1 MTYFKTITLAA
12 AAVLTIHA
20 AAQEPTAKLGKYRG
34 WGDRN
39 LAFNSQAQ
47 LTCDKNFYNL
57 NLLQSKPNKKGQT
70 KTVFHLSAPRQ
81 QWNFG
86 RAPINFLSMRVNG
99 ISLSSLEPQAK
110 HVTTW
115 KKGDRAGVRYVL
127 HFDGAKIFM
136 DAAVKK
142 GSPLL
147 FLTFSQP
154 EKQLEP
160 IQKPVQI
167 HFSAVVS
174 RLLTRKGVTI
184 WDGVYGR
191 QAQSAARLITQQKAP
206 VKLTPADK
214 YLVLSDTILDGTGKG
229 NAKGVGPCLIAF
241 DLKDGITGTLKM
253 PNSWITHIEFQLPPN
268 FKEFKSAVFMQKNI
282 ICNAEFMKRFNAEK
296 TAFTSL
302 D

>member
-1 MTYFKTITLAA
+1 MTYFKTITFIA
-12 AAVLTIHA
+12 AAVLSIHTV
-20 AAQEPTAKLGKYRG
+20 AQEPTAKLGKYRG
-34 WGDRN
+34 WGDRD

-86 RAPINFLSMRVNG
+86 RAPINFLSMKVND
-99 ISLSSLEPQAK
+99 ISLSALEPQAK

-115 KKGDRAGVRYVL
+115 KKGNRAGVRYVL

-136 DAAVKK
+136 DASVKK

-167 HFSAVVS
+167 YFSAVVS
-174 RLLTRKGVTI
+174 RLLTRKGVTS

-191 QAQSAARLITQQKAP
+191 QAQSAARLIAQQKAP
-206 VKLTPADK
+206 VKLTPADQ

-229 NAKGVGPCLIAF
+229 DTKGVGPCLIAF

-282 ICNAEFMKRFNAEK
+282 VSNADFMKRFEAEK
-296 TAFTSL
+296 EAFTSL
-302 D
+302 K

>member
-1 MTYFKTITLAA
+1 MTYFKTITFIA
-12 AAVLTIHA
+12 AAVLSIHTV
-20 AAQEPTAKLGKYRG
+20 AQEPTAKLGKYRE
-34 WGDRN
+34 WGDRD

-99 ISLSSLEPQAK
+99 ISLSSLEPQAE

-127 HFDGAKIFM
+127 NFDGAKIFM

-167 HFSAVVS
+167 NFSAVVS

-184 WDGVYGR
+184 WDGVYSR

-229 NAKGVGPCLIAF
+229 DAKGIGPCLIAF
-241 DLKDGITGTLKM
+241 DLKDGMTGTLKM

>member
-1 MTYFKTITLAA
+1 MTYFKTITFIA
-12 AAVLTIHA
+12 AAVLAIHTV
-20 AAQEPTAKLGKYRG
+20 AQEPTAKLGKYRG
-34 WGDRN
+34 WGDRD

-57 NLLQSKPNKKGQT
+57 NLLQTKPNKKGQT
-70 KTVFHLSAPRQ
+70 NTVFHLSAPRQ

-86 RAPINFLSMRVNG
+86 RAPINFLSMKVND
-99 ISLSSLEPQAK
+99 ISLSALEPQAE

-191 QAQSAARLITQQKAP
+191 QAQSAARLIAQQKAP

-214 YLVLSDTILDGTGKG
+214 YLILSDTILDGTGKG
-229 NAKGVGPCLIAF
+229 DAKGVGPCLIAF

-253 PNSWITHIEFQLPPN
+253 QNSWITHIEFQLPPN
-268 FKEFKSAVFMQKNI
+268 FKEFKSAIFMQKNI

>member
-1 MTYFKTITLAA
+1 MTYFKTITFIA
-12 AAVLTIHA
+12 AAVLSIHTV
-20 AAQEPTAKLGKYRG
+20 AQEPTAKLGKYRG
-34 WGDRN
+34 WGDRD

-86 RAPINFLSMRVNG
+86 RAPINFLSMKVND
-99 ISLSSLEPQAK
+99 ISLSALEPQAK

-115 KKGDRAGVRYVL
+115 KKGNRAGVRYVL

-136 DAAVKK
+136 DASVKK

-167 HFSAVVS
+167 YFSAVVS

-191 QAQSAARLITQQKAP
+191 QAQSAARLIAQQKAP
-206 VKLTPADK
+206 VKLTPADQ

-229 NAKGVGPCLIAF
+229 DTKGVGPCLIAF

>member
-34 WGDRN
+34 WGDRD

-86 RAPINFLSMRVNG
+86 RAPINFLSMKVND
-99 ISLSSLEPQAK
+99 ISLSALEPQAK

-136 DAAVKK
+136 EASVKK

-147 FLTFSQP
+147 FLTFTQP
-154 EKQLEP
+154 DKQLEP
-160 IQKPVQI
+160 IRKPVHI
-167 HFSAVVS
+167 YFSAIVS
-174 RLLTRKGVTI
+174 RLLVKNGKTI

-191 QAQSAARLITQQKAP
+191 QAQSAARLLSQQKAP
-206 VKLTPADK
+206 IKLTSSDK
-214 YLVLSDTILDGTGKG
+214 YLILSDSILDGTGKG
-229 NAKGVGPCLIAF
+229 DAKGIGPCLIAF

-268 FKEFKSAVFMQKNI
+268 FKEFKSAIFMQKNI